1 MHTRIM
7 ELGLKLRDKTPVL
20 EMVKVEKNSK
30 K

>member
-1 MHTRIM
+1 M